1 MFVIAAAL
9 LGLSPLVLDGLGG
22 GPGYWERLSFIG
34 QTYGAASAL
43 LAGVALIGVA
53 ATLVLQARE
62 TRLSRENALRES
74 NAELLRMAMED
85 PVYAACW
92 GENLTDVGGIA
103 QRQSMYTNM
112 ILSQWEMAY
121 ESRSIDDAHLRALA
135 ARLFAGRVGWD
146 FWSEAREVRI
156 STAGT
161 RRSRRFHAILDE
173 EFAGHPHRPAA
184 PAPPPAPEEPP
195 VPARPPAAVALP
207 TAAGAA
213 AGLLAG
219 LGAALLARRLE
230 ASRPRPRR
238 RSSARRFFR

>member
-1 MFVIAAAL
+1 MFVVGAVL
-9 LGLSPLVLDGLGG
+9 LGLSPLALDGLGG
-22 GPGYWERLSFIG
+22 GPEYWERLSFIG

-43 LAGVALIGVA
+43 LAGAALIGVA

-92 GENLTDVGGIA
+92 GENLTDAGGTA

-121 ESRSIDDAHLRALA
+121 ESRSIDDGHLRALA

-146 FWSEAREVRI
+146 FWADVREVRI
-156 STAGT
+156 STAAS

-173 EFAGHPHRPAA
+173 EFAGRPRRPAA
-184 PAPPPAPEEPP
+184 PTPAPDRPSA
-195 VPARPPAAVALP
+195 PARPPAPAALP

-238 RSSARRFFR
+238 RSSARRFLR